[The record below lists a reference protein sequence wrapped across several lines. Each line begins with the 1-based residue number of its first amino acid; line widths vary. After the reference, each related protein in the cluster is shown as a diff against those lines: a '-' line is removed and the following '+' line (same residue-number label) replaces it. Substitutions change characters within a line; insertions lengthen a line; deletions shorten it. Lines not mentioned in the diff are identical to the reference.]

1 MPSFSRHEHGRSI
14 EEIAGQPAHEAL
26 ADEIAEMP
34 GVMEQLAESV
44 ERKEWA
50 QNYVQHPLVLSEPP
64 GSVLPV
70 GLYID
75 GFEYQ
80 RKTTGI
86 GFSIINL
93 VTGRRH
99 LSYVANKRRLCR
111 CGCKGWCSY
120 WEVFSWLEWCF
131 YALASGLY
139 PPHRHDGP
147 WRTGEKGSE
156 FAGQP
161 LGFKGAL
168 VIIKG
173 DVGLSLFVL

>member
-120 WEVFSWLEWCF
+120 WEVFLGWSG
-131 YALASGLY
+131 ASM
-139 PPHRHDGP
+139 H
-147 WRTGEKGSE
+147 
-156 FAGQP
+156 
-161 LGFKGAL
+161 
-168 VIIKG
+168 
-173 DVGLSLFVL
+173 